1 MNAQL
6 ELISLLFWN
15 YYELCLLFLPT
26 TMTILCVRVVPSLC
40 AFGGTDINVT
50 AWLENC
56 HEVFSQK
63 AIGNTMGIL

>member
-1 MNAQL
+1 M
-6 ELISLLFWN
+6 
-15 YYELCLLFLPT
+15 
-26 TMTILCVRVVPSLC
+26 PSLC